1 METSQIW
8 QAVLGEL
15 ELSVSKAKFNTWF
28 KGTGIISSE
37 NGEFVIG
44 VPHGFAKEWLENKLN
59 KQIFA
64 ALQRVTNNK
73 VKRLR
78 YEIGT
83 VPQEA
88 MAGSIPPA
96 QVVSKQPHHNVH
108 AVETVDSKTNLNP
121 RYTFDTYVVGG
132 SNELAHAACQAVAKS
147 PGIDYN
153 PLFIYGG
160 VGLGKT
166 HLLHSIGNQVV
177 KSFPEK
183 NILFTTSER
192 FTSGLVNAIK
202 NNSVD
207 KFKDMYMQYDV
218 LFIDDIQFLSGKE
231 KTQEELFHIFNALY
245 NANKQTVFSSDRP
258 PKAIPTIEDRLR
270 SRFEGGMIADIGQ
283 PEFETRK
290 AILNQKSREKGFDIG
305 EEVIDYIA
313 NNIQHNIRELEGAL
327 NRVLAH
333 SQLNDKIPDLDMA
346 KNVLA
351 NIIANP
357 KKKSVTLK
365 QIVETVTNFYDLDN
379 EDLRGSSRKKEIV
392 NPRQI
397 AMFLMR
403 EEINASFPS
412 IGDELGGRD
421 HTTAMHACDKIK
433 QTIEKNEQLRQ
444 EVDLIRQR
452 LYMP

>member
-1 METSQIW
+1 MDNNQIW
-8 QAVLGEL
+8 QTVLGEL
-15 ELSVSKAKFNTWF
+15 ELVISKAKFNTWF

-37 NGEFVIG
+37 NGEFIIG

-59 KQIFA
+59 KEIFA
-64 ALQRVTNNK
+64 ALQRVTNNRIRR
-73 VKRLR
+73 VS
-78 YEIGT
+78 YQIGT
-83 VPQEA
+83 VPHANPNPLPVARTLPENQ
-88 MAGSIPPA
+88 IPVPA
-96 QVVSKQPHHNVH
+96 F
-108 AVETVDSKTNLNP
+108 EEVDSKTNLNP
-121 RYTFDTYVVGG
+121 RYTFENFIVGS
-132 SNELAHAACQAVAKS
+132 SNELAHAACQSVAKN
-147 PGIDYN
+147 PGKQYN

-166 HLLHSIGNQVV
+166 HLLHAIGNHIRVTTPH
-177 KSFPEK
+177 KT
-183 NILFTTSER
+183 ILFTTSER

-202 NNSVD
+202 NNSIE
-207 KFKDMYMQYDV
+207 KFKNLYMEYDV
-218 LFIDDIQFLSGKE
+218 LVIDDIQFLSGKE

-245 NANKQTVFSSDRP
+245 NANKQTVFTSDRP

-290 AILNQKSREKGFDIG
+290 AILFAKARDKKFNVT
-305 EEVIDYIA
+305 EEIIDYIA

-327 NRVLAH
+327 NRVIAH
-333 SQLNDKIPDLDMA
+333 AQLNDHLPDIEMT

-357 KKKSVTLK
+357 KKKALSPK
-365 QIVETVTNFYDLDN
+365 HIIETVTSFYNLSPADLQG
-379 EDLRGSSRKKEIV
+379 LSRKKEIV

-403 EEINASFPS
+403 EEINSSFPS
-412 IGDELGGRD
+412 IGSELGGRD
-421 HTTAMHACDKIK
+421 HTTAMHACEKIK
-433 QTIEKNEQLRQ
+433 DEIDGNEQLRQ

-452 LYMP
+452 LYLP

>member
-1 METSQIW
+1 MDTTQIW

-15 ELSVSKAKFNTWF
+15 ELAVSKAKFNTWF
-28 KGTGIISSE
+28 KGTGIMSSE

-64 ALQRVTNNK
+64 ALQRVTDNK

-78 YEIGT
+78 YEIGS
-83 VPQEA
+83 VPQENQVKL
-88 MAGSIPPA
+88 PPA
-96 QVVSKQPHHNVH
+96 KALPKQEDSVPVV
-108 AVETVDSKTNLNP
+108 EEVDSKTNLNP
-121 RYTFDTYVVGG
+121 RYTFDTFVVGP
-132 SNELAHAACQAVAKS
+132 SNELVHAACQSVGKS
-147 PGIDYN
+147 PGTEYN

-166 HLLHSIGNQVV
+166 HLLHAVGNHIN
-177 KSFPEK
+177 SNFPEK
-183 NILFTTSER
+183 SILFTTSER

-218 LFIDDIQFLSGKE
+218 LVIDDIQFLSGKE

-290 AILNQKSREKGFDIG
+290 AILSQKSREKGFNISD
-305 EEVIDYIA
+305 EVIDYIA

-333 SQLNDKIPDLDMA
+333 AQLNDRVPDMDMA

-397 AMFLMR
+397 AMYLMR

-421 HTTAMHACDKIK
+421 HTTAMHACEKIK
-433 QTIEKNEQLRQ
+433 QTVDKDEQLRQ

>member
-1 METSQIW
+1 MDTTQIW

-15 ELSVSKAKFNTWF
+15 ELAVSKAKFNTWF
-28 KGTGIISSE
+28 KGTGILSSE

-64 ALQRVTNNK
+64 ALQRVTDNK

-78 YEIGT
+78 YEIGS
-83 VPQEA
+83 VPQENQVKL
-88 MAGSIPPA
+88 PPA
-96 QVVSKQPHHNVH
+96 KALPKQEGSVPVV
-108 AVETVDSKTNLNP
+108 EEVDSKTNLNP
-121 RYTFDTYVVGG
+121 RYTFDTFVVGP
-132 SNELAHAACQAVAKS
+132 SNELVHAACQSVGKS
-147 PGIDYN
+147 PGTEYN

-166 HLLHSIGNQVV
+166 HLLHAVGNHIN
-177 KSFPEK
+177 SNFPEK
-183 NILFTTSER
+183 SILFTTSER

-218 LFIDDIQFLSGKE
+218 LVIDDIQFLSGKE

-290 AILNQKSREKGFDIG
+290 AILSQKSREKGFNISD
-305 EEVIDYIA
+305 EVIDYIA

-333 SQLNDKIPDLDMA
+333 AQLNDRVPDMDMA

-397 AMFLMR
+397 AMYLMR

-412 IGDELGGRD
+412 IGYELGGRD
-421 HTTAMHACDKIK
+421 HTTAMHACEKIK
-433 QTIEKNEQLRQ
+433 QTVDKDEQLRQ

>member
-1 METSQIW
+1 MDNNQIW

-15 ELSVSKAKFNTWF
+15 ELVVSRAKFNTWF
-28 KGTGIISSE
+28 KGTGILSSE
-37 NGEFVIG
+37 NGEYVVG

-64 ALQRVTNNK
+64 AIQRVTDNK
-73 VKRLR
+73 IKRLR

-83 VPQEA
+83 VPIDSFNEIRPA
-88 MAGSIPPA
+88 KSIVNENP
-96 QVVSKQPHHNVH
+96 QTQPTD
-108 AVETVDSKTNLNP
+108 EIDSKTNLNP
-121 RYTFDTYVVGG
+121 RYTFETFIVGA
-132 SNELAHAACQAVAKS
+132 SNELVHAACQAVAKN
-147 PGIDYN
+147 PGVDYN

-166 HLLHSIGNQVV
+166 HLLHAVGN
-177 KSFPEK
+177 KITKTFPEK

-202 NNSVD
+202 SNSVD

-218 LFIDDIQFLSGKE
+218 LVIDDIQFLSGKE

-290 AILNQKSREKGFDIG
+290 AILSQKSRDKGFEIP
-305 EEVIDYIA
+305 EEVLDYIA

-327 NRVLAH
+327 NRVIAH
-333 SQLNDKIPDLDMA
+333 AQLNDRVPDLDMA
-346 KNVLA
+346 TNVLA
-351 NIIANP
+351 NIISNP
-357 KKKSVTLK
+357 KKKTVSLK
-365 QIVETVTNFYDLDN
+365 QIVETVTNFYDLDT
-379 EDLRGSSRKKEIV
+379 EDIKGISRKKEFV

-397 AMFLMR
+397 AMYLMR

-421 HTTAMHACDKIK
+421 HTTAMHACEKIK
-433 QTIEKNEQLRQ
+433 QTVEKNEQLRQ
-444 EVDLIRQR
+444 EIDLIRQR

>member
-1 METSQIW
+1 MDNNQIW

-15 ELSVSKAKFNTWF
+15 ELVVSRAKFNTWF

-37 NGEFVIG
+37 NGEYVVG

-64 ALQRVTNNK
+64 AIQRVTNNNIR
-73 VKRLR
+73 RLR
-78 YEIGT
+78 YEIAT
-83 VPQEA
+83 VPVDSFNE
-88 MAGSIPPA
+88 IPPA
-96 QVVSKQPHHNVH
+96 KSIARENSPLQTPD
-108 AVETVDSKTNLNP
+108 EIDSKTNLNP
-121 RYTFDTYVVGG
+121 RYTFDTFVVGA
-132 SNELAHAACQAVAKS
+132 SNELVHAACQAVAKK
-147 PGIDYN
+147 PGVDYN

-166 HLLHSIGNQVV
+166 HLLHAVGNQIT

-207 KFKDMYMQYDV
+207 KFKDMYMKYDV
-218 LFIDDIQFLSGKE
+218 LVIDDIQFLSGKE

-290 AILNQKSREKGFDIG
+290 AILSQKSREKGFEIPDD
-305 EEVIDYIA
+305 VIDYIA

-327 NRVLAH
+327 NRVIAH
-333 SQLNDKIPDLDMA
+333 SQLNDRIPDLEMA
-346 KNVLA
+346 TNVLA
-351 NIIANP
+351 NIISNP
-357 KKKSVTLK
+357 KKKTVSLK
-365 QIVETVTNFYDLDN
+365 QIVETVTNFYDIEM
-379 EDLRGSSRKKEIV
+379 EDLKGVSRKKEIV

-397 AMFLMR
+397 AMYLMR

-421 HTTAMHACDKIK
+421 HTTAMHACEKIK
-433 QTIEKNEQLRQ
+433 QTVEKNEQLRQ
-444 EVDLIRQR
+444 EIDLIRQR

>member
-1 METSQIW
+1 MENVQIW

-15 ELSVSKAKFNTWF
+15 ELVVSKAKFNTWF
-28 KGTGIISSE
+28 KGTGILE
-37 NGEFVIG
+37 TNDGEFVIG

-64 ALQRVTNNK
+64 ALQGVTGNK

-78 YEIGT
+78 YEIGS
-83 VPQEA
+83 VPIELTSQIA
-88 MAGSIPPA
+88 PA
-96 QVVSKQPHHNVH
+96 RSLPKQDSSS
-108 AVETVDSKTNLNP
+108 AAAEEVDTKTNLNP
-121 RYTFDTYVVGG
+121 RYTFDFFIVGA
-132 SNELAHAACQAVAKS
+132 SNELAHAACQAVAKN
-147 PGIDYN
+147 PGMDYN

-166 HLLHSIGNQVV
+166 HLLHAVGNQVA
-177 KSFPEK
+177 SQFPEK

-202 NNSVD
+202 NNTID

-231 KTQEELFHIFNALY
+231 KTQEELFHIFNSLY

-290 AILNQKSREKGFDIG
+290 AILTQKSRAKGFSAG
-305 EEVIDYIA
+305 EDVIDYIA

-327 NRVLAH
+327 NRVIAH
-333 SQLNDKIPDLDMA
+333 SQLNDRVPDLEMA

-351 NIIANP
+351 NIISNP
-357 KKKSVTLK
+357 KKRLVTLK

-397 AMFLMR
+397 AMYLMR
-403 EEINASFPS
+403 EEISASFPS

-421 HTTAMHACDKIK
+421 HTTAMHACEKIK
-433 QTIEKNEQLRQ
+433 QGVDKDEQLRQ